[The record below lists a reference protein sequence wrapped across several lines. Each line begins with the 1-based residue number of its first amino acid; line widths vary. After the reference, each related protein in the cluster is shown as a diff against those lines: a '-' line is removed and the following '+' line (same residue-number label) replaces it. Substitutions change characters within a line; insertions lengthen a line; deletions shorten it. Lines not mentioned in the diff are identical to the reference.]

1 MLSASQDSPAAWSL
15 LSEIFVR
22 LGRLDDA
29 ISFGQKAVAIA
40 DQLSP
45 AQGAGAISNLGT
57 LYSLCGRHEQALAC
71 FRTAAQRE
79 PRNGEFL
86 YNLATAQRALGD
98 LAAAE
103 DACTQAIAVNPDD
116 CQAHYLR
123 SDLRTQ
129 TAERNHVGE
138 LRALLGRR
146 IPDPEQRTLVHYALG
161 KECED
166 LQQFEAAFEQFKAG
180 ADLYRSTLRYEVAT
194 DIEAIARIIATH
206 TRTALA
212 GTSPGFGAAA
222 PIFVVGLPRSGTTLV
237 ERILASHS
245 DVTSVGERNDFALQM
260 TQRVRTAMGNAAA
273 SRKEMIERS
282 LQIDMAALGQGYWD
296 RVKSDELP
304 RQRPLDKMPINYLY
318 CGLIHRALP
327 RARIISVRRD
337 AMDSCYS
344 AFKAFLRGPY
354 AFTYNLGELGQYY
367 LAYDRLVGHWRHTLP
382 PDAYMEVHYEDVV
395 ANAAGEARRM
405 LDFLGLAWEPQV
417 LEFHRSGG
425 SSSTASAAQV
435 RQPIYASS
443 VGKWRRYE
451 AQLAPLRQLLEPTIT
466 RNDRERSS

>member
-1 MLSASQDSPAAWSL
+1 MAALAGSRDSPAAWSL

-29 ISFGQKAVAIA
+29 IACGQEARTRA
-40 DQLSP
+40 P
-45 AQGAGAISNLGT
+45 AGSAPGAISNLGT
-57 LYSLCGRHEQALAC
+57 LYSLCGRHEQALEC
-71 FRTAAQRE
+71 FQTAAQTE

-86 YNLATAQRALGD
+86 YNLATAHRALGN
-98 LAAAE
+98 LADA
-103 DACTQAIAVNPDD
+103 DRACTQAIEVNPDD

-129 TAERNHVGE
+129 TAERNHVAE

-146 IPDPEQRTLVHYALG
+146 IADPEQRTLAHYALG

-166 LQQFEAAFEQFKAG
+166 LQQFDAAFEQFKAG
-180 ADLYRSTLRYEVAT
+180 ADLYRSTLRYDVAV
-194 DIEAIARIIATH
+194 DIEAIDRIIATH
-206 TRTALA
+206 TRPALA
-212 GTSPGFGAAA
+212 GAGPGFGAAA

-237 ERILASHS
+237 ERMLASHS

-260 TQRVRTAMGNAAA
+260 TQRVRTAIGNAAV
-273 SRKEMIERS
+273 SRKVLIERS
-282 LQIDMAALGQGYWD
+282 LQIDMAGLGHGYWD
-296 RVKSDELP
+296 RVQSKELP
-304 RQRPLDKMPINYLY
+304 QQRPLDKMPINYLY
-318 CGLIHRALP
+318 CGLIHTALP
-327 RARIISVRRD
+327 RARIICVRRN

-354 AFTYNLGELGQYY
+354 AFTYDLGELGRYY
-367 LAYDRLVGHWRHTLP
+367 LAYDRLVEHWRQTLP
-382 PDAYMEVHYEDVV
+382 PEVYMEVHYEEVV

-405 LDFLGLAWEPQV
+405 LDFLGLAWQPQV
-417 LEFHRSGG
+417 LEFHSSGG

-435 RQPIYASS
+435 RRPIYASS

-451 AQLAPLRQLLEPTIT
+451 AQLAPLRRLLEPVLT
-466 RNDRERSS
+466 RSDRERSS